1 MATEV
6 IKPPEV
12 KKASAEAKPSVIQP
26 MLYKSVVTVYRIFA
40 ILTLYLVLFGVIA
53 YGFVMGFYALNT
65 SWAAPVIL
73 SPADDKSLDFTE
85 KLVTSRQTLEDLNV
99 DKKRLEGG
107 INEMNKHRGVLLA
120 LEPKLKAA
128 ITREKQHNQAT
139 GPVLLELDKQ
149 KQADN
154 LKTQTVMVQVKEVEA
169 AIGKDLA
176 AGLITKGDA
185 ATQRAALN
193 QAQSSY
199 TDSKIGEVLLTDNI
213 LEKTTT
219 DTKSLDVLDKQAELS
234 SEVAQLDIAISV
246 AEKQLHE
253 ETQQT
258 DRLRQA
264 LATAKQTPY
273 YLSVSGDSSVY
284 FAFVPYDNQ
293 SSGSAGAAVYD
304 CYLNMVLCKRVGTVK
319 QIFAGEEH
327 AIHPIFKTDIRGFLI
342 QMQLDH
348 PESAKSKTVF
358 LSRKPLLF

>member
-1 MATEV
+1 MATQV
-6 IKPPEV
+6 V
-12 KKASAEAKPSVIQP
+12 KNAPDAKPSVIQP
-26 MLYKSVVTVYRIFA
+26 MVYKSVVTVYRIFA
-40 ILTLYLVLFGVIA
+40 IVTLYAVLAGVLA

-99 DKKRLEGG
+99 DLKKLNDGVA
-107 INEMNKHRGVLLA
+107 EMNKHRAALEA
-120 LEPKLKAA
+120 LEPELQTA
-128 ITREKQHNQAT
+128 IAREKEHNLAT
-139 GPVLLELDKQ
+139 GPQLMELNKQ

-154 LKTQTVMVQVKEVEA
+154 LKTQAVMAQVKEVEA
-169 AIGKDLA
+169 AIDKDLA

-193 QAQSSY
+193 QVQSSY
-199 TDSKIGEVLLTDNI
+199 TDSKIGAVLLTDNI

-219 DTKSLDVLDKQAELS
+219 DTKTLDVLDKQAELI
-234 SEVAQLDIAISV
+234 SEIAQLDIAIGV
-246 AEKQLHE
+246 AQKQISE
-253 ETQQT
+253 ETKQVN
-258 DRLRQA
+258 RLKEA
-264 LATAKQTPY
+264 INTAKQTPY
-273 YLSVSGDSSVY
+273 YLSVSGATAVN

-293 SSGSAGAAVYD
+293 SSASPGSAVYD
-304 CYLNMVLCKRVGTVK
+304 CYLNMVLCRKVGTVK

-327 AIHPIFKTDIRGFLI
+327 AIHPIFRTDIRGFMI

-358 LSRKPLLF
+358 LNHKPLFF

>member
-6 IKPPEV
+6 V
-12 KKASAEAKPSVIQP
+12 KKAPEAKSSVIQP
-26 MLYKSVVTVYRIFA
+26 MVYKSVVTVYRIFA
-40 ILTLYLVLFGVIA
+40 IVTLYLVLAGVLA

-99 DKKRLEGG
+99 DIKKLQDGVA
-107 INEMNKHRGVLLA
+107 EMNKHRAALEA
-120 LEPKLKAA
+120 LEPELQAA
-128 ITREKQHNQAT
+128 IAREKQHNLAT
-139 GPVLLELDKQ
+139 GPELLELDKQ

-154 LKTQTVMVQVKEVEA
+154 LKTQAVMAQVKEVEA
-169 AIGKDLA
+169 TIDKDLA

-193 QAQSSY
+193 QVQSSY
-199 TDSKIGEVLLTDNI
+199 TDSKIGAVLLTDNI

-219 DTKSLDVLDKQAELS
+219 DTKTLDVLDKQAELI
-234 SEVAQLDIAISV
+234 SEIAQLDIAIAV
-246 AEKQLHE
+246 AQKQISE
-253 ETQQT
+253 ETKQIN
-258 DRLRQA
+258 RLKEA
-264 LATAKQTPY
+264 INTAKQTPY
-273 YLSVSGDSSVY
+273 YLSVSGATAVN
-284 FAFVPYDNQ
+284 FAFVPYDNR
-293 SSGSAGAAVYD
+293 SSASPGSAVYD
-304 CYLNMVLCKRVGTVK
+304 CYLNMVLCRKVGTVK

-327 AIHPIFKTDIRGFLI
+327 AVHPMFRTDIRGFMI

-358 LSRKPLLF
+358 LNRKPLFF

>member
-6 IKPPEV
+6 L
-12 KKASAEAKPSVIQP
+12 KKAPDAKPSVIQP
-26 MLYKSVVTVYRIFA
+26 MVYKSVVTVYRIFA
-40 ILTLYLVLFGVIA
+40 IVTLYAVLAGVLA

-99 DKKRLEGG
+99 DLKKLNDGVA
-107 INEMNKHRGVLLA
+107 EMNKHRTALEA
-120 LEPKLKAA
+120 LEPELQTA
-128 ITREKQHNQAT
+128 IAREKQHNLAT
-139 GPVLLELDKQ
+139 GPQLMELNKQ

-154 LKTQTVMVQVKEVEA
+154 LKTQKVMAQVKEVEA
-169 AIGKDLA
+169 AIDKDLA

-193 QAQSSY
+193 QVQSSY
-199 TDSKIGEVLLTDNI
+199 TDSKIGAVLLTDNI

-219 DTKSLDVLDKQAELS
+219 DTKTLDVLDKQAELI
-234 SEVAQLDIAISV
+234 SEIAQLDIAIGV
-246 AEKQLHE
+246 AQKQISE
-253 ETQQT
+253 ETKQVN
-258 DRLRQA
+258 RLKEA
-264 LATAKQTPY
+264 ISTAKQTPY
-273 YLSVSGDSSVY
+273 YLSVSGATAVN

-293 SSGSAGAAVYD
+293 SSASPGSAVYD
-304 CYLNMVLCKRVGTVK
+304 CYLNMVLCRKVGTVK

-327 AIHPIFKTDIRGFLI
+327 AIHPIFRTDIRGFMI

-358 LSRKPLLF
+358 LNHKPLFF

>member
-1 MATEV
+1 MATQV
-6 IKPPEV
+6 V
-12 KKASAEAKPSVIQP
+12 KKAPDAKPSVIQP
-26 MLYKSVVTVYRIFA
+26 MVYKSVVTVYRIFA
-40 ILTLYLVLFGVIA
+40 IVTLYVVLAGVLA

-99 DKKRLEGG
+99 DLKKLNDGVA
-107 INEMNKHRGVLLA
+107 EMNKHRAALEA
-120 LEPKLKAA
+120 LEPELQSA
-128 ITREKQHNQAT
+128 IAREKQHNLAT
-139 GPVLLELDKQ
+139 GPQLMELNKQ

-154 LKTQTVMVQVKEVEA
+154 LKTQKVMAQVKEVEA
-169 AIGKDLA
+169 AIDKDLA

-193 QAQSSY
+193 QVQSSY
-199 TDSKIGEVLLTDNI
+199 TDSKIGAVLLTDNI

-219 DTKSLDVLDKQAELS
+219 DTKTLDVLDKQAELI
-234 SEVAQLDIAISV
+234 SEIAQLDIAIAV
-246 AEKQLHE
+246 AQKQISE
-253 ETQQT
+253 ETKQVL
-258 DRLRQA
+258 RLKEA
-264 LATAKQTPY
+264 INTAKQTPY
-273 YLSVSGDSSVY
+273 YLSVSGATAVN

-293 SSGSAGAAVYD
+293 TSASPGSAVYD
-304 CYLNMVLCKRVGTVK
+304 CYLNMVLCRKVGTVK

-327 AIHPIFKTDIRGFLI
+327 AIHPIFRTDIRGFMI

-358 LSRKPLLF
+358 LNHKPLFF

>member
-1 MATEV
+1 MAT
-6 IKPPEV
+6 PATPAV
-12 KKASAEAKPSVIQP
+12 KKLPADAKPSVIQP

-40 ILTLYLVLFGVIA
+40 ILTLYLVLAGVLA
-53 YGFVMGFYALNT
+53 YGFVMGFYALST

-99 DKKRLEGG
+99 DKKKLEDG
-107 INEMNKHRGVLLA
+107 IGEMNKHRAALEA
-120 LEPKLKAA
+120 LEPELQRA

-139 GPVLLELDKQ
+139 GPQLLDLDKQ

-154 LKTQTVMVQVKEVEA
+154 LKTQAVMAQVKEVEA
-169 AIGKDLA
+169 AIDKDLA

-199 TDSKIGEVLLTDNI
+199 TDSKIGEILLTDSV

-219 DTKSLDVLDKQAELS
+219 GTKSLDVLDKQAELI
-234 SEVAQLDIAISV
+234 SEIAQLDIAINV
-246 AEKQLHE
+246 AQKQIHE
-253 ETQQT
+253 ETQQI
-258 DRLRQA
+258 DRLRAA

-273 YLSVSGDSSVY
+273 YLSVSGGNAVN

-293 SSGSAGAAVYD
+293 SSASIGAPVYD
-304 CYLNMVLCKRVGTVK
+304 CYLNMVVCRKVGTVK

-327 AIHPIFKTDIRGFLI
+327 AIHPIFRTDIRGFLI
-342 QMQLDH
+342 QLQLDH

-358 LSRKPLLF
+358 LNRKPLFF